1 MQVMERQVFS
11 MGKREEELPISE
23 ELVKYF
29 IEINQKL
36 WPKIQ
41 HTEQYVFINFSM
53 VRMQMGWIMPK
64 LLYAKGLEMS
74 AKVRPIVF
82 TWRENTLLTELIE
95 SFGMK
100 HISLDKMSCTDYLSA
115 LKAGMKTARFMIF
128 DGTGEGLKKVR
139 ACGVLAG
146 KALYEDM
153 IRTSTLSTI
162 KSARNK
168 ICLKKM
174 CHILW
179 TAYMLD
185 RLCKKYQ
192 LSYAVCDDI
201 AYHENL
207 FIKLFRKYGARIYS
221 TNPVGEEKIIFEK
234 DGEIRKR
241 GIQSGMLIHQYIDKV
256 DESAVLWSEQYLKE
270 RYEGK
275 NGRNIDRGA
284 FVGKK
289 VLSRETLIREQ
300 GLDPHKKNVVIMA
313 HTFTDAVF
321 NYGELYFR
329 DYYDWTEQT
338 LKLAGENREVNWI
351 LKPHPTRNSYNESED
366 SIEDMYER
374 YKKPNIFF
382 LPDDVSAESIRN
394 IADVLVTIGGN
405 AGAEFAC
412 EGIPAVIV
420 GKPYYSGFGYTVEPK
435 TREEYEECL
444 KNINGVE
451 RLDNEQIRTAK
462 KVFYIKNSGK
472 MKLETEKYSDEFAI
486 LVNNAYNQMQ
496 EEIPLQ
502 YFKSNDGTKSYNDA
516 LLKQITEYF
525 KTHDMKECEYYQRG
539 FLRGKDHI

>member
-1 MQVMERQVFS
+1 
-11 MGKREEELPISE
+11 MGKREEQLPLSE
-23 ELVKYF
+23 ELVKQF
-29 IEINQKL
+29 IEINQKQ

-53 VRMQMGWIMPK
+53 VRMQMGWILPK
-64 LLYAKGLEMS
+64 LLYAKGIEMS
-74 AKVRPIVF
+74 AKVRPVVL
-82 TWRENTLLTELIE
+82 TWRENYLLTELIE

-100 HISLDKMSCTDYLSA
+100 HISLDKMNHTDYLSA
-115 LKAGMKTARFMIF
+115 MKAGMKTLGFMIF

-139 ACGVLAG
+139 ACGILAG
-146 KALYEDM
+146 KSLYEDM
-153 IRTSTLSTI
+153 IRTSALSTI

-179 TAYMLD
+179 TTYMLD

-192 LSYAVCDDI
+192 PAYVVCDDI

-207 FIKLFRKYGARIYS
+207 FIKLFRKNGARIYNTS
-221 TNPVGEEKIIFEK
+221 PVGEEKIIFEE

-241 GIQSGMLIHQYIDKV
+241 GIRSGMLIHQYIDKV
-256 DESAVLWSEQYLKE
+256 DESAVLWSEQYLRE

-275 NGRNIDRGA
+275 NGRNIDKGA
-284 FVGKK
+284 FAGKK
-289 VLSRETLIREQ
+289 VLSRETVIREQ

-321 NYGELYFR
+321 NYGDLYFR

-338 LKLAGENREVNWI
+338 LKLAGENTAVNWI
-351 LKPHPTRNSYNESED
+351 LKPHPTRKSYNESED

-420 GKPYYSGFGYTVEPK
+420 GKPYYAGFGYTVEPK

-444 KNINGVE
+444 RNIHE
-451 RLDNEQIRTAK
+451 IEKLDSEQIKMAK
-462 KVFYIKNSGK
+462 KVFYLKNSGK
-472 MKLETEKYSDEFAI
+472 MKIETAKYSDEFAI

-496 EEIPLQ
+496 EEMPLQ

-516 LLKQITEYF
+516 LLKQIMEYF

-539 FLRGKDHI
+539 FLRGKDERRISDGR